1 MTLNQNLVGGTKMIR
16 LITLVTIA
24 LAGLIHLALA
34 PAHYTHAPAH
44 GIFFVLAGTA
54 EILWAYMFWKSPS
67 ARLYYAGLVLG
78 GGLIVLWILTRFMIP
93 PFEHEPGPVD
103 ASGLI
108 TKLCELAGLVS
119 LVILGVQGQIAGL
132 ARGRIPQMIG
142 VAIGLAL
149 ISGIGAYQVGLA
161 AEPLFPG
168 LRGAAENDHEESGTG
183 MSADH
188 GEPSG
193 GNAESAHGTPVVSGD
208 LHIEGAWAR
217 PSIPDSPGAVYLVIT
232 NEGNKAD
239 RLTGVQTDIATAEIH
254 ESRLDGD
261 IMKMVPLPEGIEIP
275 GNSKIEIRPGGYHIM
290 LVGLKRELKPGDEFE
305 IILTFKNNT
314 PATIEVTVN
323 EQ

>member
-1 MTLNQNLVGGTKMIR
+1 MKQ
-16 LITLVTIA
+16 LITIVAIA
-24 LAGLIHLALA
+24 VAGVIHLVLA
-34 PAHYTHAPAH
+34 PSHYAHAPAH
-44 GIFFVLAGTA
+44 GIFFILAGIA
-54 EILWAYMFWKSPS
+54 EIVWAVVFWRRSSEK
-67 ARLYYAGLVLG
+67 LYYGGVVLT
-78 GGLIVLWILTRFMIP
+78 GGLIVLWILTRFMTP

-119 LVILGVQGQIAGL
+119 LVVLAVQGQIAGL
-132 ARGRIPQMIG
+132 ARERIPQLVGI
-142 VAIGLAL
+142 AIGLAL

-168 LRGAAENDHEESGTG
+168 LRGAAENGHEESGTE
-183 MSADH
+183 MSDDH

-193 GNAESAHGTPVVSGD
+193 GNAESAHGTTVVSGD

-239 RLTGVQTDIATAEIH
+239 RLTGVQTEIATAEIH

-261 IMKMVPLPEGIEIP
+261 VMKMVPLPEGIEIP
-275 GNSKIEIRPGGYHIM
+275 ANGKLEIRPGGYHIM
-290 LVGLKRELKPGDEFE
+290 LVGLERELKPGDEFE
-305 IILTFKNNT
+305 IILTFENNA

-323 EQ
+323 DQ